1 MELSTLLLGE
11 FSPESVNVDESL
23 SLGKVQ
29 MQHFEAGWPDS
40 FYEPLSSKVVTMSIS
55 KKQIKLGSQD
65 CYDTD
70 LIYSRVMGLMSSREI
85 DLKELFSHELAPVPT
100 SMFEDNGDMRITKSK
115 SALKQKLQVEQ
126 SSHTLSSPDT
136 IIIDGGALLWIIQW
150 PKQGIIQDFVNNVL
164 EYVFRKLEHSDVYAI
179 FDRYLQKDPPD
190 LPPTEYGWEKDE
202 ATKAL
207 VPVTVAQ
214 GVELAPA
221 DVLRLTRCGCAS
233 DQPCSNGR
241 CTCTTAQLSC
251 TTFCACHGDEE
262 CCNKWTKTAS
272 TDVEARDSDV
282 EDRGD

>member
-1 MELSTLLLGE
+1 MTG
-11 FSPESVNVDESL
+11 SPKLKSL
-23 SLGKVQ
+23 
-29 MQHFEAGWPDS
+29 P
-40 FYEPLSSKVVTMSIS
+40 
-55 KKQIKLGSQD
+55 
-65 CYDTD
+65 
-70 LIYSRVMGLMSSREI
+70 
-85 DLKELFSHELAPVPT
+85 PT
-100 SMFEDNGDMRITKSK
+100 SEAFEQNVKR
-115 SALKQKLQVEQ
+115 AHYQVCVWN
-126 SSHTLSSPDT
+126 
-136 IIIDGGALLWIIQW
+136 A
-150 PKQGIIQDFVNNVL
+150 
-164 EYVFRKLEHSDVYAI
+164 A
-179 FDRYLQKDPPD
+179 LQKDPPD

-214 GVELAPA
+214 GVEPAPA

-251 TTFCACHGDEE
+251 TTLCACHGDEE